1 MFDTAQVLIE
11 YDAKGNILS
20 KSDVGEYAYGEDR
33 PFAVESIKVDASL
46 AALHERLQN
55 QDIEYT
61 PFQRVESIGQVRTM
75 DGKPMLVRAE
85 FAYNPDLERM
95 TMTTTV
101 GDKPAE
107 TQFYFGDYEEKQIDG
122 RTVQY
127 CYVQSP
133 AGLLAVAVKSPSG
146 STELYYAAT
155 DYLGSIRALVT
166 GDGKVAERFEF
177 DPWGRRRNP
186 YTHQPLNSDEP
197 VFPSAKSYPDIVSI
211 ERGFCGQEHLDD
223 FDLINLNA
231 RLYDPILG
239 RFLSPDPFVQ
249 QPDNTQNLNRYA
261 YALNNSFNYMDP
273 SGTAI
278 EGFIAWGVVAF
289 AAVIGG
295 VVNVAVHAKSTT
307 YVWQDF
313 ANFGIGFLIS
323 GISSM
328 TGYGIAGLADKAG
341 FIWGGLIGGLS
352 GAGIAALTSPL
363 QTGLN
368 NLVAGSPFG
377 RNMGKNVTTDI
388 LMGFFSGFISGSIQ
402 GVLKAK
408 SLGLSWW
415 DGAKVIPY
423 EYGQLSGFNAD
434 DFFKTPDVE
443 SFCSYYTVA
452 NDAKIKDPNFNV
464 HFDRLENDIALGKA
478 NPRNSID
485 KVMTYFDLKD
495 EGDFV
500 FQTLNPRGLHEIGN
514 MLNQY
519 GRAVEHTAINDG
531 HFRNLL
537 GMKIISRTNIFG
549 KTRIYV
555 KMHLWD
561 SNLGRFVN
569 DFFRPDIDAQLRSI
583 YFLIN
588 E

>member
-388 LMGFFSGFISGSIQ
+388 LMGFAPGLDSFGNDFLQQSHAIRAFHTGGDAVDGVCPASQIGQVKAGKGQIVHQLRQMVILRGSKLYHRREEHLLRQ
-402 GVLKAK
+402 PLVLGDT
-408 SLGLSWW
+408 LPIL
-415 DGAKVIPY
+415 
-423 EYGQLSGFNAD
+423 L
-434 DFFKTPDVE
+434 
-443 SFCSYYTVA
+443 
-452 NDAKIKDPNFNV
+452 IKDADVCPMLV
-464 HFDRLENDIALGKA
+464 YQRQSGLQRGYDIMALILVAGHQRLVEKWLLPRGVRRRCILPRRLSLRLEVLIELC
-478 NPRNSID
+478 PVEVRTRSLVPSSPISID
-485 KVMTYFDLKD
+485 IVC
-495 EGDFV
+495 
-500 FQTLNPRGLHEIGN
+500 RG
-514 MLNQY
+514 
-519 GRAVEHTAINDG
+519 
-531 HFRNLL
+531 
-537 GMKIISRTNIFG
+537 
-549 KTRIYV
+549 
-555 KMHLWD
+555 
-561 SNLGRFVN
+561 
-569 DFFRPDIDAQLRSI
+569 
-583 YFLIN
+583 
-588 E
+588 

>member
-1 MFDTAQVLIE
+1 MSQSHKKEASVWLLAKGQIKLFFESYRYDSKGIYLTQRNFMDLRSATGQESGQAVRQASGDIALRSGTEAFEYDSYGRLVRSWMFDTAQVLIE

-122 RTVQY
+122 RMVQY

-261 YALNNSFNYMDP
+261 YALNNPFNYMDP
-273 SGTAI
+273 SGTAV

-295 VVNVAVHAKSTT
+295 VVNVDVHAKSTT

-415 DGAKVIPY
+415 DGRPV
-423 EYGQLSGFNAD
+423 
-434 DFFKTPDVE
+434 
-443 SFCSYYTVA
+443 
-452 NDAKIKDPNFNV
+452 NFNT
-464 HFDRLENDIALGKA
+464 FDATLY
-478 NPRNSID
+478 S
-485 KVMTYFDLKD
+485 YSQ
-495 EGDFV
+495 DFV
-500 FQTLNPRGLHEIGN
+500 RSCLKFL
-514 MLNQY
+514 
-519 GRAVEHTAINDG
+519 AI
-531 HFRNLL
+531 L
-537 GMKIISRTNIFG
+537 K
-549 KTRIYV
+549 K
-555 KMHLWD
+555 
-561 SNLGRFVN
+561 
-569 DFFRPDIDAQLRSI
+569 
-583 YFLIN
+583 
-588 E
+588 

>member
-1 MFDTAQVLIE
+1 M
-11 YDAKGNILS
+11 
-20 KSDVGEYAYGEDR
+20 
-33 PFAVESIKVDASL
+33 
-46 AALHERLQN
+46 
-55 QDIEYT
+55 
-61 PFQRVESIGQVRTM
+61 
-75 DGKPMLVRAE
+75 
-85 FAYNPDLERM
+85 
-95 TMTTTV
+95 
-101 GDKPAE
+101 
-107 TQFYFGDYEEKQIDG
+107 
-122 RTVQY
+122 
-127 CYVQSP
+127 
-133 AGLLAVAVKSPSG
+133 AVKSPSG

-261 YALNNSFNYMDP
+261 YALNNPFNYMDP

-569 DFFRPDIDAQLRSI
+569 DFFPSRYRCSVTFYLFSNQ
-583 YFLIN
+583 
-588 E
+588 